1 MASNEQTN
9 SVHHHSSLQKKIK
22 LKQERRQHNVSFV
35 MMILLTIVAFA
46 AIASDAVSDK
56 LAILFILVLAGVQ
69 VFFQLYVWMHLGH
82 KGHEFPMW
90 GIASGLLIAV
100 ITVGTLMGLIW

>member
-1 MASNEQTN
+1 MASNEQSN

-22 LKQERRQHNVSFV
+22 LKQERRQHNVSFF

-46 AIASDAVSDK
+46 AIASDAVSNQ

-90 GIASGLLIAV
+90 GIASGLLIAM

>member
-1 MASNEQTN
+1 MAGNDQTN
-9 SVHHHSSLQKKIK
+9 SVHRHSSLQKKIK

-46 AIASDAVSDK
+46 AINSDAVSDGV
-56 LAILFILVLAGVQ
+56 AILFILVLAGLQ
-69 VFFQLYVWMHLGH
+69 VFFQLYIWMHLGH

-90 GIASGLLIAV
+90 GIASGLLIAAL
-100 ITVGTLMGLIW
+100 TVGTLMGLIW